1 MPDPRLYARQYSEDE
16 IRAMPDGMLL
26 RWLAEQV
33 RSEVKEFGDG
43 WHDWACGPFG
53 WDDTYPKPNT
63 LTPTT
68 DLPDTAEYLAAMA
81 IGDSFAC
88 VQRRNDGTW
97 MCSWTAY
104 NPRNDYTEAPT
115 PGLAILRAA
124 ALLAR
129 QRQAAK

>member
-1 MPDPRLYARQYSEDE
+1 MPEPRLYAKDYEE
-16 IRAMPDGMLL
+16 AELRAMEDGMLL

-33 RSEVKEFGDG
+33 RSEVVEEPYEC
-43 WHDWACGPFG
+43 WSCGPFL
-53 WDDTYPKPNT
+53 WTSYNWHPEVDDNKTRSA
-63 LTPTT
+63 
-68 DLPDTAEYLAAMA
+68 PDTAEYLAAMA